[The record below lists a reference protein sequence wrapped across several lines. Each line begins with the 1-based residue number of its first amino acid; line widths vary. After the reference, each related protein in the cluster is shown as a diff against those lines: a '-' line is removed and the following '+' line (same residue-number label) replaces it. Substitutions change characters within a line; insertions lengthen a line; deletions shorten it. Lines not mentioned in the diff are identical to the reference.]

1 MSTKAFSRWEIKAAD
16 KGEVTA
22 VFATFG
28 VKDSDGDVTIAGAFE
43 DGADVVISAYQHTSW
58 GGALPVGAG
67 KIRTT
72 KTEAILDGQFFM
84 DTKAGADTFTVV
96 KELAARRLGE
106 WSYGYD
112 PVKHSF
118 GEHEG
123 ERVRFLEQQK
133 VHEVSPVLLGAGV
146 NTRTLAAK
154 GASMRFP
161 EQCRSVLADVAA
173 LRERTA
179 DVVAMR
185 AEKGKSLGDEAKA
198 LHELVMAELKALGD
212 LIAAGDKQVDQVDE
226 QQAAEQ
232 AAALQQEFLRFSARR
247 LAG

>member
-1 MSTKAFSRWEIKAAD
+1 MNSKTFSRVEIKSED

-22 VFATFG
+22 LFSTLS
-28 VKDSDGDVTIAGAFE
+28 VKDSDGDVTVPGAFE
-43 DGADVVISAYQHTSW
+43 DGANVVISAYGHTSW
-58 GGALPVGAG
+58 SGALPVGAG

-72 KTEAILDGQFFM
+72 KTEAILDGQFFL
-84 DTKAGADTFTVV
+84 DTKAGADTFVTV
-96 KELAARRLGE
+96 KELARRGLGE

-112 PVKHSF
+112 AVKYSF

-123 ERVRFLEQQK
+123 ERVRFLEQLK

-154 GASMRFP
+154 SGMRFGD
-161 EQCRSVLADVAA
+161 EGAAVVAA
-173 LRERTA
+173 VEAFAERAA

-185 AEKGKSLGDEAKA
+185 REKGKELGPESRQVAERLEEALKRLRAVLDEP
-198 LHELVMAELKALGD
+198 GD
-212 LIAAGDKQVDQVDE
+212 DGQVDE
-226 QQAAEQ
+226 QAAAQQ
-232 AAALQQEFLRFSARR
+232 AAALQQEFLRFTARR